1 MNNILFFISF
11 IFKNKFYLL
20 LYLLGLIIFAFIELL
35 GLSLIVS
42 YISYFAISNSSNF
55 FVLLIIKSEIF
66 NFFFKD
72 IFFGFSTLIIIF
84 YIVRAIYTYSFL
96 WCQQN
101 LINKSQIRFSKEIFF
116 NFIKGDIKY
125 TQKFNTN
132 EIINNITHLSND
144 AFNAYFISYFNL
156 LSEAI
161 VIITLFIFLIYVDPL
176 LFFILVIFSILIG
189 YSISQLVQKKLRTLG
204 HQTLKAFNELS
215 KILFFVVGLY
225 KELASLKIIKKLEKE
240 FEDKIIIFLK
250 SRFYSVLNSRITFI
264 VIEMS
269 VVFLSILMVV
279 FLKNKTNITELLAI
293 YGISL
298 IRLAPSMNRLLAC
311 LHEVKLR
318 SSQVS
323 QLNFDRHILA
333 SSNKNLIRDNYYFN
347 KKITLDNI
355 SYFIDDKIIL
365 KNIKFIINKGDKIL
379 INGKSG
385 SGKTTIFN
393 ILLGLYK
400 ISSGKI
406 LVDRNIVKNFLDLK
420 NKKSIQ
426 TQENYLINDQNI
438 YFNVTFKE
446 ENDLS
451 VIENDKKYKN
461 LIKLLSL
468 ENFVNSR
475 SEKSN
480 WKVNEFSKN
489 LSGGE
494 KQRLS
499 LARALYSDF
508 EILLMDEPFS
518 SIEKRLANKILKY
531 IMKNFSNKTILIITH
546 QHVSKKYFNK
556 FLYV

>member
-1 MNNILFFISF
+1 M
-11 IFKNKFYLL
+11 
-20 LYLLGLIIFAFIELL
+20 
-35 GLSLIVS
+35 
-42 YISYFAISNSSNF
+42 
-55 FVLLIIKSEIF
+55 
-66 NFFFKD
+66 
-72 IFFGFSTLIIIF
+72 IIIF

-156 LSEAI
+156 LSETI

-176 LFFILVIFSILIG
+176 LFFSLAIFSILIG
-189 YSISQLVQKKLRTLG
+189 YSISRLVQKRLRTLG
-204 HQTLKAFNELS
+204 HQTLNAFNELS

-240 FEDKIIIFLK
+240 FEDKISIFLK

-264 VIEMS
+264 IIEMS

-347 KKITLDNI
+347 KKITLDNV
-355 SYFIDDKIIL
+355 SYIIDDKIIL
-365 KNIKFIINKGDKIL
+365 KNIKFTINKGDKIL

-446 ENDLS
+446 ESDLS
-451 VIENDKKYKN
+451 VIENDKKYIN

-518 SIEKRLANKILKY
+518 SIEKKLANKILKY
-531 IMKNFSNKTILIITH
+531 IMENFSNKTILIVTH